1 MTSIKDST
9 YRPVLPEKA
18 RVRLLKRKH
27 HEYTRPATLLHALP
41 NPSGRPE
48 NQWYDVRFDDG
59 VYGRFLERYLER
71 IDLEGTG
78 RNEGGQ
84 ASAA

>member
-9 YRPVLPEKA
+9 YRSVLPEKA
-18 RVRLLKRKH
+18 RVRLLKPEH

-59 VYGRFLERYLER
+59 VYGRFL
-71 IDLEGTG
+71 G
-78 RNEGGQ
+78 R
-84 ASAA
+84 

>member
-9 YRPVLPEKA
+9 YRHVLPEKA
-18 RVRLLKRKH
+18 RVRLLKREH
-27 HEYTRPATLLHALP
+27 HKYTRPATLVHALP

-71 IDLEGTG
+71 IDLEGTEQK
-78 RNEGGQ
+78 EGDQ